1 MICVCRKNA
10 RVPLPPP
17 PGLPPLGAK
26 QSNDSNDSFADST
39 DLSSFLLQRMQEGVE
54 NVTLDGP
61 VITGKGFFYSVV
73 YVTYKSTYLKAF
85 FTVKVTIFYFFL

>member
-61 VITGKGFFYSVV
+61 VITGKGFFLFLKV
-73 YVTYKSTYLKAF
+73 KSIYLKAF
-85 FTVKVTIFYFFL
+85 FLLLK